1 MEAKFWKKDK
11 ASSPDPQ
18 IKAQLSQLA
27 EQIRLKQESIEKQR
41 DELQVLLNQAREE
54 KLKTVVPKE
63 VTTEKARKMGPMDD
77 PFFSRLGMDPGAI
90 EEVISAALGVA
101 VTVKSQEPQF
111 TIPGFGTRGVRLDS
125 FSEIVPA
132 VEAVVE
138 LSEGCD
144 LGPKGALVDVEVQK
158 EDRNDTEYR
167 VFYNGASIIVNK
179 TPMGIKN
186 YKEIPRAVVIWISEK
201 DPFGEGEMF
210 YQNVK
215 ADKKTKKVRKSP
227 VDEIFINTENIKE
240 NGDVKLD
247 KIAKLMKLFRD
258 PDAYDFE
265 AFPKFSKRKQALK
278 TTEEGV
284 LEVSREHQRAIDMQ
298 VKEKVDEIS
307 RVYAFLVKN
316 GRSDDIIRSE
326 NDIAYRYKMIDEY
339 MQANQK
345 STME

>member
-1 MEAKFWKKDK
+1 
-11 ASSPDPQ
+11 
-18 IKAQLSQLA
+18 
-27 EQIRLKQESIEKQR
+27 
-41 DELQVLLNQAREE
+41 
-54 KLKTVVPKE
+54 
-63 VTTEKARKMGPMDD
+63 
-77 PFFSRLGMDPGAI
+77 
-90 EEVISAALGVA
+90 
-101 VTVKSQEPQF
+101 
-111 TIPGFGTRGVRLDS
+111 
-125 FSEIVPA
+125 
-132 VEAVVE
+132 
-138 LSEGCD
+138 
-144 LGPKGALVDVEVQK
+144 
-158 EDRNDTEYR
+158 
-167 VFYNGASIIVNK
+167 
-179 TPMGIKN
+179 MGIKN

-247 KIAKLMKLFRD
+247 KIAKLMKLFKD

-284 LEVSREHQRAIDMQ
+284 LEVSSEYQQFIDMQ
-298 VKEKVDEIS
+298 IKDKVDELS

-339 MQANQK
+339 MQANGKK
-345 STME
+345 SKE